1 MRDLA
6 RRTSFFHAATMSC
19 WLSAAC
25 FLTSGL
31 RVGGG
36 GGVGRLLG
44 AAGEAAAGVDAP
56 DVDVLSLLQAAVA
69 SAMAVT
75 AAAK

>member
-1 MRDLA
+1 M
-6 RRTSFFHAATMSC
+6 SFFHAAAMSC

-25 FLTSGL
+25 FLASGL
-31 RVGGG
+31 RVGGSAMVL

-56 DVDVLSLLQAAVA
+56 DVAVFSLLQAAVA